1 VENADMADERIP
13 DRKRTG
19 TYLFVRPKSARKA
32 RGGGSLDA
40 GRGTPAPAAPE
51 SPSASEGSEGR
62 TARLRY
68 RRPKLDA
75 RTVDPRLVFFLTPDA
90 PVSENYR
97 QIAAQLSDARPGT
110 RRIWVAGA
118 APQAGATLTTA
129 NLGSALSEFGRVTLI
144 DAATPRSGRAL
155 TSLFGLTGTEQG
167 TGWDHLDLWLLA
179 DRLALQPESDLL
191 PLTAESARNFQSI
204 SAAAD
209 FVLVDGPA
217 VDEPESVGA
226 MRQLVDAVVLVIR
239 PADLGTGRYERA
251 LDRLQGMKVA
261 GVMVNGATDDV
272 LSA

>member
-1 VENADMADERIP
+1 MADDRVP

-19 TYLFVRPKSARKA
+19 TYLFVRPKSARKS

-40 GRGTPAPAAPE
+40 VRGTPAPAAME
-51 SPSASEGSEGR
+51 SSSTADGSEGR

-75 RTVDPRLVFFLTPDA
+75 RTVDARLVFFLTPDA
-90 PVSENYR
+90 PTTEHYR
-97 QIAAQLSDARPGT
+97 QIATQLSEARPGA
-110 RRIWVAGA
+110 RRLWIAGA

-144 DAATPRSGRAL
+144 DAATAQGGRAL
-155 TSLFGLTGTEQG
+155 TSLFGLVGTDQG

-179 DRLALQPESDLL
+179 DRLALQPESGLL
-191 PLTAESARNFQSI
+191 PLTAESSRNFQSI
-204 SAAAD
+204 AAAAD

-217 VDEPESVGA
+217 VDEPESVAA

-261 GVMVNGATDDV
+261 GVMVNGATDDI